1 MYMLSPS
8 SPCSIHFFG
17 GCVPQVRQQCKQVA
31 ETLTKKK
38 HIFVL
43 GKGYGEPVAYEV
55 RKRVVLHMPYGR

>member
-1 MYMLSPS
+1 MLSPS
-8 SPCSIHFFG
+8 SPYSIHFFG

-55 RKRVVLHMPYGR
+55 R